1 MQITF
6 TEKDLQKGSAG
17 HQALKALL
25 NIMAG
30 TEPEPMISVPKVRT
44 AAALAE
50 EPEEPKEPVQAET
63 SAEDASQT
71 ESEKTYTLEEVR
83 AALSEV
89 AKKDGKELAKGL
101 REAFGV
107 SKVTDLDPANYAEMM
122 RGIREVL

>member
-89 AKKDGKELAKGL
+89 AKKTVKNLPRACWKPL
-101 REAFGV
+101 V
-107 SKVTDLDPANYAEMM
+107 
-122 RGIREVL
+122 

>member
-1 MQITF
+1 
-6 TEKDLQKGSAG
+6 
-17 HQALKALL
+17 
-25 NIMAG
+25 
-30 TEPEPMISVPKVRT
+30 MISVPKVHT

-101 REAFGV
+101 LAAFGV